1 MVDKFNIDEWLNC
14 GRQIAEA
21 PQYYNRLSDM
31 NDDNQPD
38 FDNVYF
44 FADDEKPD
52 SIYIR
57 TAIARLKR
65 RASKGVSDRQLKD
78 LLTRFNATSEILF
91 ANSKSTG
98 ETMKYLLDNGLKPDY
113 DKTYDIRA
121 GGAYSSD
128 DSMIRPSGW
137 KRFNNW
143 VGEIGEYLNTWV
155 HASPEDVEGFLLFL
169 VMIIGAIIVVVTLIT
184 DGFWS
189 AVIAAVVS
197 FIFFGLASVVTKFV
211 AYLCYPIMFVIR
223 WLFYNAWT
231 LFGFIVVYTAY
242 LLITIF

>member
-52 SIYIR
+52 SIYLR

-91 ANSKSTG
+91 VNSKSTG

-113 DKTYDIRA
+113 DKIYDTRA
-121 GGAYSSD
+121 GVSSSNT
-128 DSMIRPSGW
+128 SMVQPSKW

-143 VGEIGEYLNTWV
+143 VGEIGEYFNTLL
-155 HASPEDVEGFLLFL
+155 HTEYEDLVGFLGIL
-169 VMIIGAIIVVVTLIT
+169 IIVIGVIVVLVTLIK

-189 AVIAAVVS
+189 AVIATVVS
-197 FIFFGLASVVTKFV
+197 VILYYLVAIAISLLAWLF
-211 AYLCYPIMFVIR
+211 YPIMFVIR
-223 WLFYNAWT
+223 WLFYRAWT
-231 LFGFIVVYTAY
+231 LFGFIVLYTAY
-242 LLITIF
+242 LLITIL

>member
-21 PQYYNRLSDM
+21 PKYYNRLSDM

-38 FDNVYF
+38 FDNVFF

-52 SIYIR
+52 SIYLR
-57 TAIARLKR
+57 TAITRLKR
-65 RASKGVSDRQLKD
+65 RASKSVSDRDLKE
-78 LLTRFNATSEILF
+78 LLTKFIATSEILF

-98 ETMKYLLDNGLKPDY
+98 ETMKYLLEKGLKPDY
-113 DKTYDIRA
+113 DKIYDVRS
-121 GGAYSSD
+121 G
-128 DSMIRPSGW
+128 DSNVSEDASVRPLRL

-155 HASPEDVEGFLLFL
+155 HTDVEDIADFIKSF
-169 VMIIGAIIVVVTLIT
+169 VAIVAIIIVIITLIT

-189 AVIAAVVS
+189 AVIAVVIS
-197 FIFFGLASVVTKFV
+197 AIFYLLTEWLAGIV
-211 AYLCYPIMFVIR
+211 AYLFYPIMFVIR

-231 LFGFIVVYTAY
+231 LFGFIVLYTAY
-242 LLITIF
+242 LLITIL

>member
-1 MVDKFNIDEWLNC
+1 MVEKFNIDEWLSC

-31 NDDNQPD
+31 NDNNQSD

-52 SIYIR
+52 SIYLR

-65 RASKGVSDRQLKD
+65 RASKGVSDRDLKD

-113 DKTYDIRA
+113 DKTYDIRV
-121 GGAYSSD
+121 GGGYSSD
-128 DSMIRPSGW
+128 NSMIRPSGW

-155 HASPEDVEGFLLFL
+155 HADPEDVEAVLLL
-169 VMIIGAIIVVVTLIT
+169 LIMIIGALVVIITLIT
-184 DGFWS
+184 EGFWS

-197 FIFFGLASVVTKFV
+197 VIFFGLASVVTKFV

-231 LFGFIVVYTAY
+231 LLGFIVVYTAY
-242 LLITIF
+242 LLITIL